1 MPDIYQSQ
9 KRPEER
15 ANRARPGAD
24 IWSISLRRQRLQNA
38 LSALLV
44 LCIVGLVLFIS
55 LQQHQVSRQ
64 EALAEDEPDR
74 DPAVSTFAHTP
85 LTLDS
90 LRPMEE
96 YLLDALDSRAH
107 FEPMG
112 DQTPFHREWI
122 KQAAYHLVRAE
133 AARRAE
139 NHERALTEYQA
150 ALAIF
155 PNMLG
160 IHETVGLIHI
170 DARNYAEAAIA
181 FERALEQAPAF
192 GAANNLGIA
201 LLQLD
206 RFAEAEEAFQQA
218 VTWRPDYAA
227 AHYNL
232 ASLAARRGRAA
243 EALAHY
249 ERYIRLAPEDVNAT
263 LTLAGI
269 LFRGNHWEEAANL
282 LARADRWSP
291 GSPPVLLRLAQS
303 RAQSGDI
310 QASLDALEAALA
322 QVDIR
327 QALAWT
333 SRQEFDP
340 VRNDPR
346 FTRIIDRL
354 AAGR

>member
-9 KRPEER
+9 KRPEEPT
-15 ANRARPGAD
+15 NFVRPGAD
-24 IWSISLRRQRLQNA
+24 IWSISLRRQRLQNV

-44 LCIVGLVLFIS
+44 LCIVGLVFFIS
-55 LQQHQVSRQ
+55 LQQYQVSRSD
-64 EALAEDEPDR
+64 ALEEGAR
-74 DPAVSTFAHTP
+74 DPAPAAAPFAHTP

-96 YLLDALDSRAH
+96 YLLDALDTRPH

-133 AARRAE
+133 KARRAE
-139 NHERALTEYQA
+139 HHERALTEYEA

-155 PNMLG
+155 PNLLG
-160 IHETVGLIHI
+160 IYETVGLIHI
-170 DARNYAEAAIA
+170 DARNYEEAAIA
-181 FERALEQAPAF
+181 FERALDQAPAF

-232 ASLAARRGRAA
+232 ASLAARQGRAD
-243 EALAHY
+243 EAMVHY
-249 ERYIRLAPEDVNAT
+249 ERYIRLAPQDVNAT

-269 LFRGNHWEEAANL
+269 LFRGSHWAEAANL
-282 LARADRWSP
+282 LARADGWSP

-303 RAQSGDI
+303 RAQNGEI
-310 QASLDALEAALA
+310 QAALDALEAALT